1 MMLTRSLSTL
11 LAAAACATLLVGAA
25 LAADLIK
32 IGVPVGLSGANSVVA
47 PSVVQS
53 AQLAV
58 DEINAKG
65 GVLGRQLALDV
76 ADDASGAAGAQKAFD
91 SLVFQKKVDVLISME
106 TSAARNAA
114 LPIVARGKV
123 PYIYTSFYEGKS
135 CSPYMYVN
143 AWVPEQQVPPI
154 VDYFTKEKGAKKF
167 FLIGSDYAFGRGML
181 AFTKAYIEKTGGK
194 VVGEE
199 YLPMDGSDWTPIIS
213 KLKSATPD
221 ALITSTAGGAPNVTL
236 TKQLRAAGV
245 SLPYG
250 NLAVDE
256 GTAKGMGTDAEG
268 IFLSA
273 SYVTGIDSAAN
284 KTFLAAMQKKFG
296 ADLKTPNDLSVPEY
310 EAVYAYKA
318 AVEKAG
324 STDSAKVLKALGEIS
339 VDGPRGKI
347 AMSKDHHAPLTMY
360 LGQVTADGG
369 VKVIKSFP
377 DVNPGAQCPN
387 LKP

>member
-1 MMLTRSLSTL
+1 
-11 LAAAACATLLVGAA
+11 
-25 LAADLIK
+25 
-32 IGVPVGLSGANSVVA
+32 
-47 PSVVQS
+47 
-53 AQLAV
+53 
-58 DEINAKG
+58 
-65 GVLGRQLALDV
+65 V

-91 SLVFQKKVDVLISME
+91 SLVFQKKVNVLISME

-135 CSPYMYVN
+135 CSPYMYVD

-154 VDYFTKEKGAKKF
+154 VDYFNSEKHAKTY
-167 FLIGSDYAFGRGML
+167 FLVGSDYAFGRGML

-199 YLPMDGSDWTPIIS
+199 YLPMDGSDWTSIIS
-213 KLKSATPD
+213 KLKSAAPD

-245 SLPYG
+245 NIPYG

-256 GTAKGMGTDAEG
+256 GTAKSMGADATG
-268 IFLSA
+268 IYIAA
-273 SYVTGIDSAAN
+273 SYVTGIGSDAN
-284 KTFLAAMQKKFG
+284 KAFLENMLQKFG

-324 STDSAKVLKALGEIS
+324 TTDEAAVLKALPAVS
-339 VDGPRGKI
+339 VRGPRGTI
-347 AMSKDHHAPLTMY
+347 SMSVQHHAPLTMY
-360 LGQVTADGG
+360 LGQVQSDGS
-369 VKVIKSFP
+369 VTVIKSFP
-377 DVNPGAQCPN
+377 NVDPGPQCPN
-387 LKP
+387 LKS